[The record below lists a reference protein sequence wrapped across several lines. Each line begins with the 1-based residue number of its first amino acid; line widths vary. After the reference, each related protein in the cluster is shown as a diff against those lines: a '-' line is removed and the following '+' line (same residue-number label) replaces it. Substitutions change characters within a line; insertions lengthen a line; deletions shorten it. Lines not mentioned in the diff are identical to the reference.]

1 VARTIIWKLIGSAL
15 ILTLALFATEEA
27 SSDFQAM
34 VFLVVLIGYQR
45 LTGQILEDRHANRV
59 RCLRT
64 ETWFHRIDSAIRGTQ
79 PGAAGAASMVAG
91 VGNEREL
98 EELKEAVE
106 RLAATGNVERAIS
119 AATEMLLVLAAV
131 SVVLR

>member
-1 VARTIIWKLIGSAL
+1 
-15 ILTLALFATEEA
+15 
-27 SSDFQAM
+27 
-34 VFLVVLIGYQR
+34 
-45 LTGQILEDRHANRV
+45 
-59 RCLRT
+59 
-64 ETWFHRIDSAIRGTQ
+64 
-79 PGAAGAASMVAG
+79 MVAG